1 MVKIGTFYIDKITN
15 QVYFVSQVS
24 ESKLLLINIK
34 SANRYC
40 ERSISSESDIP
51 ESFKKF
57 FGDINIQVNHNNTI
71 IEVTEDNFEEILK
84 EKYAQG
90 ITKDE
95 IRKLLKEYRKDE
107 HSI

>member
-1 MVKIGTFYIDKITN
+1 MVKIGTFYKHTLDN
-15 QVYFVSQVS
+15 DLYFLSRVSNNKCS
-24 ESKLLLINIK
+24 LININSGNRWSDKPIK
-34 SANRYC
+34 S
-40 ERSISSESDIP
+40 EKDIP
-51 ESFKKF
+51 VIFKPF
-57 FGDINIQVNHNNTI
+57 YGDINIQSGRDQ
-71 IEVTEDNFEEILK
+71 VTVEYTESIEEILK